1 MDMLRISSVCVAV
14 ALGLLAGCNSDG
26 SSSSQA
32 AKPDPVI
39 AYQYSTKAV
48 YAPQQTAATYEA
60 APAGFKPVF
69 TELVARHGS
78 RSLSSPK
85 YDVLTKQIW
94 EQAASEGALTALG
107 QTLGHK
113 VDLVTAANE
122 KMGYGLL
129 SQRGKDEH
137 AQLATRLAD
146 RLPTLLEDSSLHC
159 LKVETSGKDRASNCS
174 ARWY

>member
-1 MDMLRISSVCVAV
+1 MKPMISISAVATAV
-14 ALGLLAGCNSDG
+14 ALALLGGCNSD
-26 SSSSQA
+26 SQTTTDT
-32 AKPDPVI
+32 PTI
-39 AYQYSTKAV
+39 TEYQYSTKAV
-48 YAPQQTAATYEA
+48 YTPQQSATTYQA
-60 APAGFKPVF
+60 APTGFNPVF

-122 KMGYGLL
+122 KMG
-129 SQRGKDEH
+129 
-137 AQLATRLAD
+137 
-146 RLPTLLEDSSLHC
+146 
-159 LKVETSGKDRASNCS
+159 
-174 ARWY
+174 